1 MCGVTILAFL
11 RPAAVRMSLTPCT
24 CCAGHD
30 TSVCIAV
37 TLLLTC
43 FTADTG
49 ASHSPHFKRPYS
61 IRKGEPTVV
70 MHTDSHSNGASQQQ
84 DRARGKTGLSAF
96 QSSSVEQQTDKAND
110 SSSRCKAEEGMGSQV
125 SLHQSRRQQQ
135 RKEASD
141 SMSKDDIRRALAYVS
156 ACYPHARPSRG
167 SLRQVYKFLSHCE
180 Q

>member
-11 RPAAVRMSLTPCT
+11 RPAVLKMSLTQCT

-37 TLLLTC
+37 TLLLAC
-43 FTADTG
+43 FTADAG
-49 ASHSPHFKRPYS
+49 ASYSPHFDCPYS
-61 IRKGEPTVV
+61 IQIGEPSAVA
-70 MHTDSHSNGASQQQ
+70 HTDSHSNGASQQE
-84 DRARGKTGLSAF
+84 DWALGKTGLSAL

-110 SSSRCKAEEGMGSQV
+110 SSSTCNAEEGMGSQV
-125 SLHQSRRQQQ
+125 SLHQSRKQQQ
-135 RKEASD
+135 RKEASG

-167 SLRQVYKFLSHCE
+167 SLRQVYNFLLHCE
-180 Q
+180 E